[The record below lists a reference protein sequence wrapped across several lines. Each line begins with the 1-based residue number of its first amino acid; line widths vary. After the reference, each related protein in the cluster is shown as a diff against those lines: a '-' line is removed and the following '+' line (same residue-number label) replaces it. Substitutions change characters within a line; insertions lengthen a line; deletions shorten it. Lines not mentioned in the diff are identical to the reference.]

1 MLQREE
7 ELRWSEAVQQRFTAA
22 EASGTS
28 EWMDVAREV
37 QLEVLKEFHYEEDS
51 LVALHAFR
59 LAAQKYP
66 EISMYIRENRAR
78 AGTLV
83 VGDDA
88 PNVQV
93 VALNGTTTRLLDYS
107 NGDRPLVVVAGSYS

>member
-37 QLEVLKEFHYEEDS
+37 QQQVLKEFHYS
-51 LVALHAFR
+51 PTLVSLHALR
-59 LAAQKYP
+59 LAAQQHP
-66 EISMYIRENRAR
+66 EIPMYIRENRAR
-78 AGTLV
+78 AGALV

-88 PNVQV
+88 PNVPV

-107 NGDRPLVVVAGSYS
+107 TGDRPLIVIAGSYS

>member
-37 QLEVLKEFHYEEDS
+37 QQQVLKEFHYFP
-51 LVALHAFR
+51 LVSLHALR
-59 LAAQKYP
+59 LAAQQHP
-66 EISMYIRENRAR
+66 EIPMYIRENRKPSFFREICPRSIAYLELLITLRCHGR
-78 AGTLV
+78 A
-83 VGDDA
+83 
-88 PNVQV
+88 
-93 VALNGTTTRLLDYS
+93 TR
-107 NGDRPLVVVAGSYS
+107 